1 MMQLPRA
8 RWETAWNLWE
18 EMNLKGVKR
27 RFSKREG
34 VDKALMWGAI
44 RKLKKKNEELE
55 AGLKMRDEYLQAL
68 LWMPR

>member
-1 MMQLPRA
+1 
-8 RWETAWNLWE
+8 
-18 EMNLKGVKR
+18 MNIKGVKR